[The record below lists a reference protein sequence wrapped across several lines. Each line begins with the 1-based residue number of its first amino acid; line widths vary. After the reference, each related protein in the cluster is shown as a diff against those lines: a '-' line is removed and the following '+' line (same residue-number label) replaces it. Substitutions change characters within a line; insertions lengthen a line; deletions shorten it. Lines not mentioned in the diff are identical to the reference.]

1 MQKNSQ
7 RFISRIQV
15 AEDNKEK
22 LEDDKGKETK
32 RINMSWIIKYKIMQ
46 NMENILS
53 CCIKSLE
60 DN

>member
-32 RINMSWIIKYKIMQ
+32 RINMS
-46 NMENILS
+46 
-53 CCIKSLE
+53 
-60 DN
+60 

>member
-7 RFISRIQV
+7 IFISRIQV

-32 RINMSWIIKYKIMQ
+32 RINMS
-46 NMENILS
+46 
-53 CCIKSLE
+53 
-60 DN
+60 